1 MNTMDFRA
9 VSETLS
15 ANTNHNWFPAAGE
28 IAIPAGATFDL
39 AFSFYSNRN
48 GALDFQF
55 ESDEQI
61 EYCMCSAIAYKFGAP
76 STASEYLANTFLG
89 NTLDLGTSSSAVISM
104 LRLRG
109 VNKQASSN
117 QIIRLNPDVTLG
129 ASQTLTYTLLVDYAI
144 RGA

>member
-15 ANTNHNWFPAAGE
+15 ANMVHNWYPTVGE
-28 IAIPAGATFDL
+28 IAVPAGATFDFS
-39 AFSFYSNRN
+39 FSFYSNRD
-48 GALDFQF
+48 GSLSFLF
-55 ESDEQI
+55 ESTEAI
-61 EYCMCSAIAYKFGAP
+61 SHCMCSAIAYKAGTPA
-76 STASEYLANTFLG
+76 TASEYLANTSLG
-89 NTLDLGTSSSAVISM
+89 NELALGTSTSAVIST

-109 VNKQASSN
+109 VNKSDSSA
-117 QIIRLNPDVTLG
+117 QIIRFNPEVTLG